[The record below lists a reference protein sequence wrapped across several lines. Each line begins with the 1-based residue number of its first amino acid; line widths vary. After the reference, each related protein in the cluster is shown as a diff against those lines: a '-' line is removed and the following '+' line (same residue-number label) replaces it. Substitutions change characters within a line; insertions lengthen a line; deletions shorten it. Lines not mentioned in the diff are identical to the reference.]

1 MREILFRGKSDDFG
15 ELVEGSLLY
24 DPDLEQ
30 YLIWGFDHYNGVTG
44 LQRDEFCYHVIP
56 STVGQYTGLL
66 DKHGKKIFTEDIV
79 QYRTYDDFTCTSVVK
94 LGEYKQDGS
103 SGEYNGIDCIGYY
116 VAVIEFICPDWCD
129 EDFCFF
135 HEHLKAQNILEV
147 AKECEV
153 IGNIYDNPELLEQK
167 G

>member
-1 MREILFRGKSDDFG
+1 MQYKTYEDF
-15 ELVEGSLLY
+15 
-24 DPDLEQ
+24 
-30 YLIWGFDHYNGVTG
+30 I
-44 LQRDEFCYHVIP
+44 
-56 STVGQYTGLL
+56 
-66 DKHGKKIFTEDIV
+66 
-79 QYRTYDDFTCTSVVK
+79 CTSVVK
-94 LGEYKQDGS
+94 FSKYKQDGS